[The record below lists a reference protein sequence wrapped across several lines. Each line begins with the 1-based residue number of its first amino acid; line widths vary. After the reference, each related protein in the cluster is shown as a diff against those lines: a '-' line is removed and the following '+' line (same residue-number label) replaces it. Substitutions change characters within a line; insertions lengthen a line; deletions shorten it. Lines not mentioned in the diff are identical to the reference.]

1 MPVED
6 IIDIH
11 NVYDTLTEAAS
22 YNASIWFHYISWA
35 IKIHMGNLN
44 EVNNSFTWM
53 EGCTQGCHKMA
64 EAGIFK

>member
-22 YNASIWFHYISWA
+22 YNASIWFHYIAFS
-35 IKIHMGNLN
+35 IKIRLYHLN
-44 EVNNSFTWM
+44 EVDNGFTWM
-53 EGCTQGCHKMA
+53 RCFTQECHNMA
-64 EAGIFK
+64 KAGIFK